1 MKAKV
6 LSVGQCDA
14 LTVVQLA
21 TEPLNTFG
29 YISYAKA
36 IELKSVEIMESGQSG
51 TVNEI
56 YAINH
61 SRHYIFIMDGD
72 ILAGAK
78 QNRVL
83 NTSVLLSPESKTM
96 IPVSCVEQ
104 GRWNHNS
111 VNFSATDYVAP
122 VEMRKAKSETVA
134 MNLISSN
141 SFRANQVEVWDH
153 VASYAAK
160 MNIHSETGNLSD
172 VYDKR
177 SSIYEKYIAQFNC
190 AEGANGMAFF
200 INGKLVNIDV
210 FNRTDV
216 FAEYFSKMLKGI
228 AMDAWGVKATKEM
241 SHAEADYK
249 TIETIDKLETV
260 DFQLHKGVGLGE
272 EKRFKT
278 NDITGFELDYNG
290 NLVHLSVLSLG

>member
-29 YISYAKA
+29 YISYAKGL
-36 IELKSVEIMESGQSG
+36 ELKAVEIMESSQSG
-51 TVNEI
+51 SVNEI

-61 SRHYIFIMDGD
+61 SRHCIFIMDGD

-104 GRWNHNS
+104 GRWNHKS
-111 VNFSATDYVAP
+111 VNFSATDYIAP
-122 VEMRKAKSETVA
+122 VEMRKAKSEKVA
-134 MNLISSN
+134 MNLKTSN
-141 SFRANQVEVWDH
+141 SFMADQGEVWDR
-153 VASYAAK
+153 VASYSAK

-172 VYDKR
+172 VYDNR
-177 SSIYEKYIAQFNC
+177 SSVYEKYISKFRCEEN
-190 AEGANGMAFF
+190 ANGIAFF
-200 INGKLVNIDV
+200 INGKPVNIDV

-216 FAEYFSKMLKGI
+216 FKEYFSKMLKGI

-241 SHAEADYK
+241 SQAEADYK
-249 TIETIDKLETV
+249 TIETLDKLEAV
-260 DFQLHKGVGLGE
+260 DFELHNGVGLGE

-278 NDITGFELDYNG
+278 NEIAGFELDYNG